1 MQLMKKNNKT
11 KKCKTLTL
19 LRPAA
24 VVAEETRPRRRGAAS
39 ARMSRPRWRRRRGA
53 AEVEATP
60 RCGGR
65 GGVASTWMSRPRRTA
80 RRRGGRGG
88 VDGVGA
94 LEANGA
100 AWWRRT
106 AAAWQR
112 RRRGGRGGE
121 ELAGEEQDGGAR
133 GLRRIWGSN
142 RRSPQLTALKT
153 PLVPVVLYN
162 RY

>member
-1 MQLMKKNNKT
+1 MKKSNKT
-11 KKCKTLTL
+11 KKNAKLSPCLG
-19 LRPAA
+19 
-24 VVAEETRPRRRGAAS
+24 RRRWWLRRPGRGGAAS

-65 GGVASTWMSRPRRTA
+65 GGVASTWMSRPRRA
-80 RRRGGRGG
+80 VRRRGGRGRGG

-142 RRSPQLTALKT
+142 RRSPHLTALKNT
-153 PLVPVVLYN
+153 LVPVVLYN